1 VDVFYVICVGYVFDL
16 LKFGF
21 LVYDTQLSS
30 IGLGYTQPAPTNR
43 LMLCSEIKRFLIRDY
58 MKPVNALYWH
68 NVLYITLYVL

>member
-21 LVYDTQLSS
+21 LVYDTRLSY
-30 IGLGYTQPAPTNR
+30 IGLGYTLPAATNR
-43 LMLCSEIKRFLIRDY
+43 LMICSKIKRFLIRDY

-68 NVLYITLYVL
+68 NVLNITRYV